1 MKIAGQELAGDLAQL
16 NEEILVL
23 SRKEGQIVLTARAI
37 ADMEDFTSRVNEP
50 KPRRVFRKGKGWGDD
65 TDHPDY
71 QVELNRYGGLKMAW
85 IVLKSLEPS
94 QIEWDTVNMKQ
105 PASWENWEKDLKA
118 NGFTQHE
125 CNLVL
130 GLVLSANQL
139 SEAKLER
146 ARELFVLGQ
155 EEELADSSS
164 QNTEQPNTQ
173 SGEHA

>member
-1 MKIAGQELAGDLAQL
+1 MKIAGQELAGELAEL

-23 SRKEGQIVLTARAI
+23 SRKKGQIVLTARAI

-50 KPRRVFRKGKGWGDD
+50 KPRRVFRKGKGWDDD

-71 QVELNRYGGLKMAW
+71 QVELNRYAGLKMAW
-85 IVLKSLEPS
+85 IVLKALEPS
-94 QIEWDTVNMKQ
+94 QIEWDTVNMEQ
-105 PASWENWEKDLKA
+105 PSTWANWEKDLKK

-125 CNLVL
+125 CNLIL
-130 GLVLSANQL
+130 GLVLGANQL
-139 SEAKLER
+139 SEAKLEK

-164 QNTEQPNTQ
+164 QNTEPQTTP